1 MRFLKSLISLTIPLF
16 IVLTTFSLYSAIS
29 SVMND
34 YKKIIINDYAI
45 MVVSNT
51 PLIKTNIIK
60 LANIKVKNIQT
71 LQRDQI
77 VENLKN
83 DLSNTSIKLLKQK
96 LPFFYKIY
104 LDDYPTTS
112 QLKLIKNQL
121 KKISNIKRVET
132 FSSDH
137 TKIYS
142 LLILIEKIII
152 IMLFFITVFAFL
164 IFSKQIKIWF
174 FEHNNRISI
183 IEYHG
188 GSIIYSALPII
199 KISIYSSIISSIL
212 TLSLIYFLLKN
223 ISNIIPIDILSVIP
237 NITNIS
243 VNYLEIII
251 ISFSISILSII
262 GVLIKYKI
270 K

>member
-1 MRFLKSLISLTIPLF
+1 MKFLKSLISLIIPLF

-29 SVMND
+29 IVVND
-34 YKKIIINDYAI
+34 YKKIIISDYAI

-51 PLIKTNIIK
+51 PLIKTNITK
-60 LANIKVKNIQT
+60 LANIKVQNIQT
-71 LQRDQI
+71 LKRDQI
-77 VENLKN
+77 IENLKN
-83 DLSNTSIKLLKQK
+83 NLSSTSIKLVKQK

-104 LDDYPTTS
+104 LNDYPTTS
-112 QLKLIKNQL
+112 QLKIIKNQL

-142 LLILIEKIII
+142 LLILIERIII
-152 IMLFFITVFAFL
+152 VVLFFIIIFALL

-199 KISIYSSIISSIL
+199 KISIYSSIISSVL
-212 TLSLIYFLLKN
+212 TLSLTYILLKN
-223 ISNIIPIDILSVIP
+223 ISNIIPVDILSVIP
-237 NITNIS
+237 SITNIS
-243 VNYLEIII
+243 VNYLEVIF

-262 GVLIKYKI
+262 CVLIKHKI